1 MANKIIDELIEER
14 IDIFRS
20 AFAQRA
26 KVLFRDD
33 EKHNK
38 LRHPGEF
45 GTYREGIT
53 RDFLQSF
60 YHNIWKLTQDS
71 S

>member
-14 IDIFRS
+14 IDGFRS

-33 EKHNK
+33 SKQNR
-38 LRHPGEF
+38 LSHPGEF
-45 GTYREGIT
+45 GTYREAIVLTTTT
-53 RDFLQSF
+53 RAC
-60 YHNIWKLTQDS
+60 
-71 S
+71 

>member
-20 AFAQRA
+20 AFTQRA

-33 EKHNK
+33 QKHNN

-45 GTYREGIT
+45 GTYREAIT
-53 RDFLQSF
+53 RDFLHRSC
-60 YHNIWKLTQDS
+60 YSGWLLTQDS
-71 S
+71 L

>member
-1 MANKIIDELIEER
+1 MPNKIIDELIEER

-26 KVLFRDD
+26 KVLFHD
-33 EKHNK
+33 EDKHNN

-45 GTYREGIT
+45 GMYRY
-53 RDFLQSF
+53 S
-60 YHNIWKLTQDS
+60 
-71 S
+71 